1 MAILIKVFKNNL
13 FVIFF
18 LISSILT
25 CKNFGFV
32 LSSVYDNEEIFLR
45 INDSIILNNVKIN
58 TDRALGIDV
67 KNQFSFDASSVEL
80 KIETK
85 GTIEVIDKQF
95 TRVLK
100 KDTLLYIK
108 NGKYIWIEVIDNEI
122 NIKQRKRKF
131 VLE

>member
-1 MAILIKVFKNNL
+1 M
-13 FVIFF
+13 
-18 LISSILT
+18 
-25 CKNFGFV
+25 
-32 LSSVYDNEEIFLR
+32 SSVYDNEEIFLR

-100 KDTLLYIK
+100 KIHYCILKT
-108 NGKYIWIEVIDNEI
+108 E
-122 NIKQRKRKF
+122 NIFGLK
-131 VLE
+131 